1 MDAPMQ
7 RVIDTLSQLARLAF
21 WPALAFA
28 LFMAVAP
35 QPPTLPIDDLGDKVA
50 HMLAFFTL
58 TVLAGIGWP
67 RKSLLKAALWLS
79 LVGAGIEVLQAIP
92 QLHRDSDWRDW
103 VADSLAILVALVP
116 VLLFRAVAVKA
127 SARNQA

>member
-1 MDAPMQ
+1 MH
-7 RVIDTLSQLARLAF
+7 RLIDTLSRLARLAF

-28 LFMAVAP
+28 LVMAVVP
-35 QPPTLPIDDLGDKVA
+35 KPPTLPIDDLGDKFA

-58 TVLAGIGWP
+58 TLLAGSGWP

-79 LVGAGIEVLQAIP
+79 AVGAGIEVMQAIP

-103 VADSLAILVALVP
+103 LADSLAIVVAMGP
-116 VLLFRAVAVKA
+116 VLLFRAIAAKA
-127 SARNQA
+127 SAPGQA